1 MKKIF
6 LILLCLFTVF
16 IIAGASFAS
25 SDFDKTANNASI
37 QISNSQHGD
46 LSISANMVSKDK
58 TNPNETIGIKGD
70 LNQKNQSS
78 AVSGN
83 GPKLNISGPKINAS
97 NLQINGPKINGNSPK
112 IQVPKNQGILCFKG
126 GTSGM
131 NGARGGEVADTG
143 EDLVDFLDDT
153 GVINKT
159 SYCLGWIT
167 VKGAELISDSD
178 FPEPFEE
185 YLINEVA
192 FGDLGRLFKS
202 L

>member
-37 QISNSQHGD
+37 QLSSSPYGD

-58 TNPNETIGIKGD
+58 TNPNETISIKGD

-83 GPKLNISGPKINAS
+83 GPKLNIT
-97 NLQINGPKINGNSPK
+97 GPKINGNNPK
-112 IQVPKNQGILCFKG
+112 IQVPKNQGILSFQSSS
-126 GTSGM
+126 SGM
-131 NGARGGEVADTG
+131 NVAGGSAVADTG
-143 EDLVDFLDDT
+143 NDLIDFLDDSGT
-153 GVINKT
+153 INKV
-159 SYCLGWIT
+159 SYGIAWT
-167 VKGAELISDSD
+167 AVKGAELISDND
-178 FPEPFEE
+178 FSEGFEE

-192 FGDLGRLFKS
+192 FGDLSRFF
-202 L
+202 